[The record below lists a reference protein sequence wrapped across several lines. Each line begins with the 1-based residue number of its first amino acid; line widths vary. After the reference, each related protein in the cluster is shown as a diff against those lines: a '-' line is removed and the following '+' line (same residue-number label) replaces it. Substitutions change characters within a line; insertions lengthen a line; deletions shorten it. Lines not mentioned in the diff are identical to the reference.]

1 MNYYS
6 KPHSNP
12 FKWLVAIVLFILVM
26 TLTWDEANG
35 IGGKNSPPPR
45 TNNNI
50 SDSPGNEPIDPGTGN
65 PVPEPGTIILLGTG
79 LGAAYMMRRR
89 MKTK

>member
-1 MNYYS
+1 MKYYT
-6 KPHSNP
+6 KPQSSP

-35 IGGKNSPPPR
+35 VGGKNSPPPSR
-45 TNNNI
+45 NSNVTT
-50 SDSPGNEPIDPGTGN
+50 DAQDKEPGGEPI
-65 PVPEPGTIILLGTG
+65 PEPGTIILLGTG
-79 LGAAYMMRRR
+79 LGAAWMMRRR